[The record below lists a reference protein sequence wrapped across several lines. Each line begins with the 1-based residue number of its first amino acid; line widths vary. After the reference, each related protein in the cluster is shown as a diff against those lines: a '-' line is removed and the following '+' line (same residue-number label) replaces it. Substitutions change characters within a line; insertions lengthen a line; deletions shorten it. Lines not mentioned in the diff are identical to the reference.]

1 MTRENAYTRR
11 RMLRLTGA
19 AGSIALV
26 AGCGGPEGEDDAD
39 VPAEEETGNGQE
51 QEGDIGADDEGDD
64 GEQEEQ
70 EEQGNGDDTG
80 AENISGD
87 EADDDADE

>member
-1 MTRENAYTRR
+1 
-11 RMLRLTGA
+11 MLRLTGA
-19 AGSIALV
+19 VGSIALV
-26 AGCGGPEGEDDAD
+26 AGCGGPEGEDDVD

-51 QEGDIGADDEGDD
+51 QEDEIGAEDEGDD
-64 GEQEEQ
+64 GEG